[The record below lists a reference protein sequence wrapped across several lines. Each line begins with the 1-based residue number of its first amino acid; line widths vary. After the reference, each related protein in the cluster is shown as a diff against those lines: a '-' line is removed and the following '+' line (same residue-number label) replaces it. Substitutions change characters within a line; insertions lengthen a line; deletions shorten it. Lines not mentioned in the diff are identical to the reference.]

1 MPFAPLV
8 TAVIETSLNTLIK
21 DDPNLKRRLARL
33 KGQVIQI
40 HLKELNKTLT
50 FVFSQQID
58 VLANYEGKP
67 DCYLSL
73 HLAVLPELREQA
85 NITQLIK
92 QDKLV
97 LEGDIQLAQKFSQ
110 LMTDCKPDIEEWLSR
125 ATGDIVAHTVVQGAK
140 NVGSLLTS
148 QFNKHQNHLAQVLT
162 EEWRI
167 APAPLE
173 IAYFCDQVDEVKS
186 HAARLEAKLSAL
198 GEKVALGEKKALG
211 EKMTLGNA
219 EVAK

>member
-1 MPFAPLV
+1 MTFDPLV
-8 TAVIETSLNTLIK
+8 TAVVETSLNTLIK
-21 DDPNLKRRLARL
+21 DDPELGRRLARL
-33 KGQVIQI
+33 KGQVIQV

-58 VLANYEGKP
+58 VLANYEGEP

-73 HLAVLPELREQA
+73 NLAVLPELRDQS
-85 NITQLIK
+85 NITKLIK

-125 ATGDIVAHTVVQGAK
+125 ATGDVVAHTLVKGAE
-140 NVGSLLTS
+140 NFG
-148 QFNKHQNHLAQVLT
+148 QFVKAQANKHQSHLGQVLT
-162 EEWRI
+162 EEWKI

-173 IAYFCDQVDEVKS
+173 VAHFCDQVDELKS
-186 HAARLEAKLSAL
+186 HAARVEAKLNQL
-198 GEKVALGEKKALG
+198 LER
-211 EKMTLGNA
+211 T
-219 EVAK
+219 

>member
-1 MPFAPLV
+1 MPFEPLV
-8 TAVIETSLNTLIK
+8 TAVVETTLNTLIQ
-21 DDPNLKRRLARL
+21 DDPALVKRMSRL
-33 KGQVIQI
+33 KGQTIQVHI
-40 HLKELNKTLT
+40 KEIDKTLT

-58 VLANYEGKP
+58 VLASYEGQS

-73 HLAVLPELREQA
+73 SLSVLPELREQA

-110 LMTDCKPDIEEWLSR
+110 LLTDAKPDIEEWLSR
-125 ATGDIVAHTVVQGAK
+125 LTGDVVAHTLVSGAK
-140 NVGSLLTS
+140 QSVDWVKKNAE
-148 QFNKHQNHLAQVLT
+148 KKQNHIAQVLT

-173 IAYFCDQVDEVKS
+173 IAHFCDQVDDIASAV
-186 HAARLEAKLSAL
+186 ARAESRLKMLLE
-198 GEKVALGEKKALG
+198 KA
-211 EKMTLGNA
+211 
-219 EVAK
+219 